1 MLNRNNPNVKV
12 MLYANNIA
20 NTGNTENKENIVNT
34 FLKQNPYNYV
44 GEVRSFSNRVIRIV
58 FVKEGVTYNWPS

>member
-1 MLNRNNPNVKV
+1 
-12 MLYANNIA
+12 MLYVNNIA
-20 NTGNTENKENIVNT
+20 NTGNTGNIQNTTENKENIVNT

-44 GEVRSFSNRVIRIV
+44 GEVRSFSNGVIRIV

>member
-1 MLNRNNPNVKV
+1 

-20 NTGNTENKENIVNT
+20 NTGNTENIQNTTENKENIVNT
-34 FLKQNPYNYV
+34 FLKQNLYNYV